1 MIVGNPS
8 SQCDANTRK
17 QVLFRARCKVHSEWG
32 FGRKCELYMASLG
45 ELQGQ
50 HCSNDCFQGLDIS
63 LEAIFI
69 HIHEADTVV
78 AFSLW
83 KDPHLIDVIFLAA

>member
-1 MIVGNPS
+1 
-8 SQCDANTRK
+8 
-17 QVLFRARCKVHSEWG
+17 
-32 FGRKCELYMASLG
+32 MASLG

-63 LEAIFI
+63 LKAIFI